1 MAQAIGSNKGLI
13 RLHVNFSG
21 TVQGVGFRF
30 TVKRIANRYEVAG
43 FVKNL
48 SNGDV
53 EVVAEGDREVLKSL
67 IDAICN
73 SSLRSYIRNTSK
85 DWEPATGEY
94 KEFEIRF

>member
-1 MAQAIGSNKGLI
+1 MIC
-13 RLHVNFSG
+13 LHVYFSG

-30 TVKRIANRYEVAG
+30 TVRRIAEQYEVTG

-48 SNGDV
+48 PNGDV
-53 EVVAEGDREVLKSL
+53 EVVTEGDREVVKSF

-73 SSLRSYIRNTSK
+73 SSLHDYIRNTEK
-85 DWEPATGEY
+85 EWQPATGEY

>member
-30 TVKRIANRYEVAG
+30 TVRRIAEQYEVTG

-48 SNGDV
+48 PKGDV
-53 EVVAEGDREVLKSL
+53 EVVTEGNREVVEDF

-73 SSLRSYIRNTSK
+73 SSLRSYIRNAEK
-85 DWEPATGEY
+85 GWEPATGEY
-94 KEFEIRF
+94 KEFEIKF

>member
-1 MAQAIGSNKGLI
+1 
-13 RLHVNFSG
+13 
-21 TVQGVGFRF
+21 
-30 TVKRIANRYEVAG
+30 
-43 FVKNL
+43 
-48 SNGDV
+48 
-53 EVVAEGDREVLKSL
+53 VVAEGDREVLKSL